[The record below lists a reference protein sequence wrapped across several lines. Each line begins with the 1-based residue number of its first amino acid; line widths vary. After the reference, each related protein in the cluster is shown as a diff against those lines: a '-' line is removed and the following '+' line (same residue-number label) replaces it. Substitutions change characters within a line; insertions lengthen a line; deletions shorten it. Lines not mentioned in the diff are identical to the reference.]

1 LDSFK
6 IFETDEFLKT
16 LAKLSSNDRKHIKSK
31 LKTYVYPQLK
41 DEPFWGKNIK
51 KLKGYE
57 PPTWRYRI
65 GNFRL
70 FYLIDKD
77 ENIVFLLTIDDR
89 KTAYK

>member
-1 LDSFK
+1 MDSFK